1 MQGKFPDLLV
11 KDIHEVLEVGSD
23 LKLEAA
29 NGTQIPYNGWVGVSF
44 KLPDETATEITV
56 PFLVTKEQLDC
67 PIIGYNVIELFVKDN
82 CPEQVLPA
90 IEKSFSQKNTDASAL
105 INFINS
111 NTSNSLCTVRTS
123 KLGVHRIVFFL

>member
-1 MQGKFPDLLV
+1 MRCQLNGKETEVFWDTRAQVSILPEKRLQGKFPDLPV

-56 PFLVTKEQLDC
+56 PFLVT
-67 PIIGYNVIELFVKDN
+67 
-82 CPEQVLPA
+82 
-90 IEKSFSQKNTDASAL
+90 T
-105 INFINS
+105 
-111 NTSNSLCTVRTS
+111 
-123 KLGVHRIVFFL
+123 